1 MSEQHYHASTY
12 RAQSSIGYLIK
23 RANAMMMDMLE
34 NLFADRG
41 FSFIHYA
48 ILSWVRDGIAVNPKD
63 ICIQYRHDS
72 GALTRVIDQLEERGL
87 IERVRRGND
96 RRKVELQLTE
106 AGRETVESLIPLVVD
121 KLNLVLVDFSHEE
134 VSEFKRL
141 LIKLNTRLTT
151 TLDTKASAE
160 AKAPAAGTEA

>member
-12 RAQSSIGYLIK
+12 RAQSSVGYLIK

-41 FSFIHYA
+41 FSFIQYA
-48 ILSWVRDGIAVNPKD
+48 ILTWVRDGIAVNPKD

-72 GALTRVIDQLEERGL
+72 DALTRVIDQLEERGL

-121 KLNLVLVDFSHEE
+121 KLNLALVDFSRDE
-134 VSEFKRL
+134 VAEFKRL
-141 LIKLNTRLTT
+141 LIKLNTRLAT
-151 TLDTKASAE
+151 TLDPKAAAE
-160 AKAPAAGTEA
+160 A